1 LDSRPVKS
9 RQKRD
14 KRQSGRP
21 RRQTAAPAKGA
32 DVFETAISRVVR
44 ACCRRP
50 FLVLAVA
57 ALATL
62 AAVLFTYEK
71 FAINTDTSE
80 FISSKLPWRQRE
92 IQLDAAFPQQV
103 DTLLVVVDGKTPELA
118 ADAADKLGSALQG
131 RDHIQAVYGEEI
143 NRFFDKNGL
152 LYLSLDEVKTTTD
165 QLIRAQPFLGTLA
178 ADPTLRGLAEALGF
192 IPTGVKEGQISL
204 KDFATPLI
212 NLSTAIDT
220 LLQDRPASISWT
232 ELMTGEPPAARELR
246 RFIRVKPVLDYD
258 DLEPGANASE
268 TIRKTA
274 SELGLTPDKG
284 VTVRLTGQVAMAD
297 EEFASVADG
306 ALRNLLLTL
315 SAVLL
320 LLWIGLRSGRIIFAV
335 VVCLL
340 VGLALTAAV
349 GLALV
354 GSLNLISVA
363 FAVLFVGIGVDFG
376 IQVAVRY
383 RRERHLNSDLQGAL
397 GAAASAIAKPLALAA
412 AATAAGFFA
421 FLPSDYVGISELGL
435 IAGVGMII
443 AFIISLTLLPAL
455 LSLLRPPAE
464 HHAIG
469 YRGLA
474 PVDRFTAR
482 HRIPLLVLIAVA
494 VVAGLPLFNY
504 LKFDFNPINLRNSSV
519 ESVTTFLDLSKD
531 PTTTP
536 NVINV
541 LAPSLR
547 EANDLA
553 QRLNKLPE
561 VSETATLQSFVP
573 GDQEQ
578 KLAVIAD
585 AASLLDPT
593 LNVAET
599 KPTPSDEDTR
609 KALSTAADAF
619 QKLDQTDDRAVGV
632 KIANSLKAL
641 TEASEAKRAAVET
654 ALLSGLK
661 LRLQQIRSSLH
672 PESVSLDNLPK
683 ELTQDWIAKDGRA
696 RVEVRPK
703 GNQNDNETMA
713 RFASA
718 VLKVAPEA
726 TGMPILIQESAKTI
740 VRAFIYAV
748 ALALL
753 CITALLFI
761 VLRSTRDV
769 LLTLVPLLIAG
780 IVTLELTVLFGVP
793 LNFANIIALPLLLGV
808 GVAFKIYYVLAWRE
822 GETNL
827 LSSAL
832 TRAVFFSAL
841 TTATAFASLWLS
853 NHPGTSSMGKLLS
866 LSLLTTF
873 VAAVLIQPILMGPP
887 RRAKTG

>member
-1 LDSRPVKS
+1 
-9 RQKRD
+9 
-14 KRQSGRP
+14 
-21 RRQTAAPAKGA
+21 
-32 DVFETAISRVVR
+32 
-44 ACCRRP
+44 
-50 FLVLAVA
+50 VLALA

-62 AAVLFTYEK
+62 GAVLFTYEN

-118 ADAADKLGSALQG
+118 ADAADRLGAALKG
-131 RDHIQAVYGEEI
+131 RDHIQAIYGEET

-152 LYLSLDEVKTTTD
+152 LYLSLDEVRTTTE
-165 QLIRAQPFLGTLA
+165 QLIRAQPFLGTLS
-178 ADPTLRGLAEALGF
+178 ADPTLRGLAQALAF
-192 IPTGVKEGQISL
+192 IPAGVKEGQISL
-204 KDFATPLI
+204 KDFATPLA
-212 NLSTAIDT
+212 NLSDAIDFI
-220 LLQDRPASISWT
+220 LQGHPASISWSQ
-232 ELMTGEPPAARELR
+232 LMTGETPAARELR

-258 DLEPGANASE
+258 DLEPGANASD
-268 TIRKTA
+268 TIRNTA
-274 SELGLTPDKG
+274 AELGLVPDKG
-284 VTVRLTGQVAMAD
+284 ITVRLTGQVAMAD

-320 LLWIGLRSGRIIFAV
+320 LLWIGLRSGRIILAV

-340 VGLALTAAV
+340 VGLALTAAA

-354 GSLNLISVA
+354 GSLNLISIA

-397 GAAASAIAKPLALAA
+397 GAAASKIAKPLALAA

-421 FLPSDYVGISELGL
+421 FLPSDYIGISELGL

-443 AFIISLTLLPAL
+443 AFITSLTLLPAL
-455 LSLLRPPAE
+455 LSSLRPPAE

-474 PVDRFTAR
+474 PIDRFTTR
-482 HRIPLLVLIAVA
+482 YRIPLLVAIAVL
-494 VVAGLPLFNY
+494 VLAGLPLFTQ

-541 LAPSLR
+541 IAPSLS

-553 QRLNKLPE
+553 QRLGKLPE

-573 GDQEQ
+573 SDQEQ

-585 AASLLDPT
+585 AADLLDPT

-599 KPTPSDEDTR
+599 KPVPSDEETR
-609 KALSTAADAF
+609 KALSDAADAF
-619 QKLDQTDDRAVGV
+619 QKLDQSQRSAVSAN
-632 KIANSLKAL
+632 IANSLRAL
-641 TEASEAKRAAVET
+641 ADANSEKRAAAEI

-672 PESVSLDNLPK
+672 PQRVTLDNLPR
-683 ELTQDWIAKDGRA
+683 ELTEDWIAKDGRA
-696 RVEVRPK
+696 RVEVRPS

-718 VLKVAPEA
+718 VLKVTPDA

-753 CITALLFI
+753 CITVLLFI

-780 IVTLELTVLFGVP
+780 IVTLELTVLFGLP

-887 RRAKTG
+887 RQAKTG

>member
-1 LDSRPVKS
+1 MISRE
-9 RQKRD
+9 KRN
-14 KRQSGRP
+14 KRQSAGN
-21 RRQTAAPAKGA
+21 RRQTAVPPSKDGSTFKTL
-32 DVFETAISRVVR
+32 VVTVVR

-50 FLVLAVA
+50 FVVLAIA
-57 ALATL
+57 ALATIG
-62 AAVLFTYEK
+62 AVLFTYEE

-80 FISSKLPWRQRE
+80 FISAKLPWRQRE

-118 ADAADKLGSALQG
+118 ADAADRLAAALQG
-131 RDHIQAVYGEEI
+131 RDHVQAIYGTET

-152 LYLSLDEVKTTTD
+152 VYLSLDEVKATTE

-178 ADPTLRGLAEALGF
+178 ADPTLRGLAQALAF
-192 IPTGVKEGQISL
+192 IPAGVKEGQIAL
-204 KDFATPLI
+204 KDFATPLS
-212 NLSTAIDT
+212 NLATAIDA
-220 LLQDRPASISWT
+220 LLQGKPGAVSWT
-232 ELMTGEPPAARELR
+232 ELMTGEPPAVRDLR

-258 DLEPGANASE
+258 DLEPGANASG
-268 TIRKTA
+268 TIRNTA
-274 SELGLTPDKG
+274 AELGLTPDKG
-284 VTVRLTGQVAMAD
+284 VTVRLTGQVAMED

-335 VVCLL
+335 VICLL
-340 VGLALTAAV
+340 VGLAITAAV

-354 GSLNLISVA
+354 GALNLISIA

-383 RRERHLNSDLQGAL
+383 RRERHLNGDLQGAL
-397 GAAASAIAKPLALAA
+397 GAAAGAIAKPLALAA
-412 AATAAGFFA
+412 VATAVGFFA

-443 AFIISLTLLPAL
+443 AFITSLTLLPAL

-474 PVDRFTAR
+474 PLDRFTAR
-482 HRIPLLVLIAVA
+482 YRVPLLVLIAVA
-494 VVAGLPLFNY
+494 VIAGLPLFNH
-504 LKFDFNPINLRNSSV
+504 LKFDFNPINLRNGSV
-519 ESVTTFLDLSKD
+519 ESVTTFLDLTKD

-541 LAPSLR
+541 LAPSLG
-547 EANDLA
+547 EAIDLA

-573 GDQEQ
+573 SDQEQ
-578 KLAVIAD
+578 KLAVIGD

-599 KPTPSDEDTR
+599 KPAPSDEKTR
-609 KALSTAADAF
+609 EALGEAADAF
-619 QKLDQTDDRAVGV
+619 QKLEQADTSAVST
-632 KIANSLKAL
+632 KTANSLRAL
-641 TEASEAKRAAVET
+641 AEASAEKRAAAET

-661 LRLQQIRSSLH
+661 LRLKQIRSSLH
-672 PESVSLDNLPK
+672 PEPVLLDSLPK
-683 ELTQDWIAKDGRA
+683 ELTNDWIAKDGRV
-696 RVEVRPK
+696 RVEVRPS
-703 GNQNDNETMA
+703 GNQNDNETMT

-718 VLKVAPEA
+718 VLNVAPEA
-726 TGMPILIQESAKTI
+726 TGMPIQIQESAKTI
-740 VRAFIYAV
+740 VGAFIYAV

-753 CITALLFI
+753 CITVLLFI

-780 IVTLELTVLFGVP
+780 IVTLELTVLFGLP

>member
-1 LDSRPVKS
+1 VTSRRKRTERQPS
-9 RQKRD
+9 RN
-14 KRQSGRP
+14 RP
-21 RRQTAAPAKGA
+21 QTAVPSAK
-32 DVFETAISRVVR
+32 DETTFEALIVRVVR
-44 ACCRRP
+44 ACCQRP
-50 FLVLAVA
+50 FLVLALA

-62 AAVLFTYEK
+62 GAVLFTYEN

-118 ADAADKLGSALQG
+118 ADAADRLGAALKG
-131 RDHIQAVYGEEI
+131 RDHVQAIYGEET

-152 LYLSLDEVKTTTD
+152 LYLSLDEVKTTTE
-165 QLIRAQPFLGTLA
+165 QLIRAQPFLGTLS
-178 ADPTLRGLAEALGF
+178 ADPTLRGLAQALAF
-192 IPTGVKEGQISL
+192 IPAGVKEGQISL
-204 KDFATPLI
+204 KDFATPLA
-212 NLSTAIDT
+212 NLSDAIDSI
-220 LLQDRPASISWT
+220 LQGHPASISWSQ
-232 ELMTGEPPAARELR
+232 LMTGETPAARELR

-258 DLEPGANASE
+258 DLEPGANASD
-268 TIRKTA
+268 TIRNTA
-274 SELGLTPDKG
+274 AELGLVPDKG

-340 VGLALTAAV
+340 VGLALTAAA

-397 GAAASAIAKPLALAA
+397 GAAASKIAKPLALAA

-421 FLPSDYVGISELGL
+421 FLPSDYIGISELGL

-443 AFIISLTLLPAL
+443 AFITSLTLLPAL

-474 PVDRFTAR
+474 PIDRFTAR
-482 HRIPLLVLIAVA
+482 YRIPLLVAIAVL
-494 VVAGLPLFNY
+494 VLAGLPLFTQ

-541 LAPSLR
+541 VAPSLSA
-547 EANDLA
+547 ANDLA
-553 QRLNKLPE
+553 QRLGKLPE

-573 GDQEQ
+573 SEQEQ

-585 AASLLDPT
+585 AADLLDPT

-599 KPTPSDEDTR
+599 KPAPSDEETR
-609 KALSTAADAF
+609 KALSDAADAF
-619 QKLDQTDDRAVGV
+619 QKLDQSQSSAVSAN
-632 KIANSLKAL
+632 IANSLRAL
-641 TEASEAKRAAVET
+641 ADANSEKRAAAEI

-672 PESVSLDNLPK
+672 PQRVTLDNLPR
-683 ELTQDWIAKDGRA
+683 ELTEDWIAKDGRA
-696 RVEVRPK
+696 RVEVRPS

-718 VLKVAPEA
+718 VLKVTPDA

-753 CITALLFI
+753 CITVLLFI

-780 IVTLELTVLFGVP
+780 IVTLELTVLFGLP

-887 RRAKTG
+887 RQAKTG

>member
-1 LDSRPVKS
+1 VTSRRKRTERQPS
-9 RQKRD
+9 RN
-14 KRQSGRP
+14 RP
-21 RRQTAAPAKGA
+21 QTAVPSAKDGTT
-32 DVFETAISRVVR
+32 FEALIVRVVR
-44 ACCRRP
+44 ACCQRP
-50 FLVLAVA
+50 FLVLALA

-62 AAVLFTYEK
+62 GAVLFTYEN

-118 ADAADKLGSALQG
+118 ADAADRLGAALKG
-131 RDHIQAVYGEEI
+131 RDHVQAIYGEET

-152 LYLSLDEVKTTTD
+152 LYLSLDEVKTTTE
-165 QLIRAQPFLGTLA
+165 QLIRAQPFLGTLS
-178 ADPTLRGLAEALGF
+178 ADPTLRGLAQALAF
-192 IPTGVKEGQISL
+192 IPAGVKEGQISL
-204 KDFATPLI
+204 KDFATPLA
-212 NLSTAIDT
+212 NLSDAIDSI
-220 LLQDRPASISWT
+220 LQGHPASISWSQ
-232 ELMTGEPPAARELR
+232 LMTGETPAARELR

-258 DLEPGANASE
+258 DLEPGANASD
-268 TIRKTA
+268 TIRNTA
-274 SELGLTPDKG
+274 AELGLVPDKG

-340 VGLALTAAV
+340 VGLALTAAA

-397 GAAASAIAKPLALAA
+397 GAAASKIAKPLALAA

-421 FLPSDYVGISELGL
+421 FLPSDYIGISELGL

-443 AFIISLTLLPAL
+443 AFITSLTLLPAL
-455 LSLLRPPAE
+455 LSSLRPPAE

-474 PVDRFTAR
+474 PIDRFTTR
-482 HRIPLLVLIAVA
+482 YRIPLLVAIAVL
-494 VVAGLPLFNY
+494 VLAGLPLFTQ

-541 LAPSLR
+541 VAPSLSA
-547 EANDLA
+547 ANDLA
-553 QRLNKLPE
+553 QRLGKLPE

-573 GDQEQ
+573 SDQEQ

-585 AASLLDPT
+585 AADLLDPT

-599 KPTPSDEDTR
+599 KPAPSDEETR
-609 KALSTAADAF
+609 KALSDAADAF
-619 QKLDQTDDRAVGV
+619 QKLDQSQSSAVSAN
-632 KIANSLKAL
+632 IANSLRAL
-641 TEASEAKRAAVET
+641 ADANSEKRAAAEI

-672 PESVSLDNLPK
+672 PQRVTLDNLPR
-683 ELTQDWIAKDGRA
+683 ELTEDWIAKDGRA
-696 RVEVRPK
+696 RVEVRPS

-718 VLKVAPEA
+718 VLKVTPDA

-753 CITALLFI
+753 CITVLLFI

-780 IVTLELTVLFGVP
+780 IVTLELTVLFGLP

-887 RRAKTG
+887 RQAKTG

>member
-1 LDSRPVKS
+1 MKS
-9 RQKRD
+9 RQKRT
-14 KRQSGRP
+14 RHQSSRN
-21 RRQTAAPAKGA
+21 RRQTQVPPSNGG
-32 DVFETAISRVVR
+32 DVFEALIVRIVR

-62 AAVLFTYEK
+62 AAVLFAYEK

-80 FISSKLPWRQRE
+80 FISAKLPWRQRE

-103 DTLLVVVDGKTPELA
+103 DTLLVVVDGRTPELA
-118 ADAADKLGSALQG
+118 ANAADRLAAALEV
-131 RDHIQAVYGEEI
+131 RDHIQAVYGAET
-143 NRFFDKNGL
+143 NRLFDKNGL
-152 LYLSLDEVKTTTD
+152 LYVSADEVRTTTE

-178 ADPTLRGLAEALGF
+178 ADPTLRGLAQALAF
-192 IPTGVKEGQISL
+192 IPVGVKEGQISL
-204 KDFATPLI
+204 KDFATPLA

-220 LLQDRPASISWT
+220 LLQGRPVSVSLT
-232 ELMTGEPPAARELR
+232 ELMTGEPPASRELR
-246 RFIRVKPVLDYD
+246 RFIRVKPVLDYE
-258 DLEPGANASE
+258 DLEPGAKASE
-268 TIRKTA
+268 AIRNTA
-274 SELGLTPDKG
+274 AELEFTPDKG

-354 GSLNLISVA
+354 GALNLISVA

-383 RRERHLNSDLQGAL
+383 RRERHLNGDLQGAL
-397 GAAASAIAKPLALAA
+397 GAAASAVAKPLALAA
-412 AATAAGFFA
+412 AATAVGFFA

-443 AFIISLTLLPAL
+443 AFITSLTLLPAL

-469 YRGLA
+469 YSGLE

-482 HRIPLLVLIAVA
+482 YRIPLLVFIAVA
-494 VVAGLPLFNY
+494 VIAGLPLFNH

-519 ESVTTFLDLSKD
+519 ESVTTFLDLAKD

-541 LAPSLR
+541 LAPSLS

-573 GDQEQ
+573 SDQEQ
-578 KLAVIAD
+578 KLADIAD
-585 AASLLDPT
+585 AAALLDPT
-593 LNVAET
+593 LNVPET
-599 KPTPSDEDTR
+599 RPAPIDEETR
-609 KALSTAADAF
+609 KALNEAADAF
-619 QKLDQTDDRAVGV
+619 QKLDQAEDPAVST
-632 KIANSLKAL
+632 KIAKSLQAL
-641 TEASEAKRAAVET
+641 AEASAEKRAAAET
-654 ALLSGLK
+654 ALLGGLK

-672 PESVSLDNLPK
+672 PEPVSLDSLPK
-683 ELTQDWIAKDGRA
+683 ELTEDWVAKDGRA
-696 RVEVRPK
+696 RVEVRPA

-718 VLKVAPEA
+718 VLKIAPEA

-753 CITALLFI
+753 CITVLLFI

-780 IVTLELTVLFGVP
+780 IVTLELTVLFGLP

-887 RRAKTG
+887 RHAKPC

>member
-1 LDSRPVKS
+1 
-9 RQKRD
+9 
-14 KRQSGRP
+14 
-21 RRQTAAPAKGA
+21 
-32 DVFETAISRVVR
+32 
-44 ACCRRP
+44 
-50 FLVLAVA
+50 VLALA

-62 AAVLFTYEK
+62 GAVLFTYEN

-92 IQLDAAFPQQV
+92 IQLDAAFPLQV

-118 ADAADKLGSALQG
+118 ADAADRLGAALKG
-131 RDHIQAVYGEEI
+131 RDHIQAIYGEET
-143 NRFFDKNGL
+143 NRFFDKNGV
-152 LYLSLDEVKTTTD
+152 LYLSLDEVRTTTE
-165 QLIRAQPFLGTLA
+165 QLIRAQPFLGTLS
-178 ADPTLRGLAEALGF
+178 ADPTLRGLAQALAF
-192 IPTGVKEGQISL
+192 IPAGVKEGQISL
-204 KDFATPLI
+204 KDFATPLA
-212 NLSTAIDT
+212 NLLDAIDSI
-220 LLQDRPASISWT
+220 LQGHPASISWSQ
-232 ELMTGEPPAARELR
+232 LMTGETPAARELR

-258 DLEPGANASE
+258 DLEPGANASD

-274 SELGLTPDKG
+274 AELGLVPDKG

-340 VGLALTAAV
+340 VGLALTAAA

-354 GSLNLISVA
+354 GSLNLISIA

-397 GAAASAIAKPLALAA
+397 GAAASKIAKPLALAA

-421 FLPSDYVGISELGL
+421 FLPSDYIGISELGL

-443 AFIISLTLLPAL
+443 AFITSLTLLPAL

-474 PVDRFTAR
+474 PIDRFTAR
-482 HRIPLLVLIAVA
+482 YRIPLLVAIAVL
-494 VVAGLPLFNY
+494 VLAGLPLFTQ

-541 LAPSLR
+541 VAPSLSA
-547 EANDLA
+547 ANDLA
-553 QRLNKLPE
+553 QRLGKLPE

-573 GDQEQ
+573 SDQEQ

-585 AASLLDPT
+585 AADLLDPT

-599 KPTPSDEDTR
+599 KPAPSDEETR
-609 KALSTAADAF
+609 KALSDAADSF
-619 QKLDQTDDRAVGV
+619 QKLDQSQSSAVSAN
-632 KIANSLKAL
+632 IANSLRAL
-641 TEASEAKRAAVET
+641 ADANSEKRAAAEI

-672 PESVSLDNLPK
+672 PQRVTLDNLPR
-683 ELTQDWIAKDGRA
+683 ELTEDWIAKDGRA
-696 RVEVRPK
+696 RVEVRPS

-718 VLKVAPEA
+718 VLKVTPDA

-753 CITALLFI
+753 CITVLLFI

-780 IVTLELTVLFGVP
+780 IVTLELTVLFGLP

-887 RRAKTG
+887 RQAKTG

>member
-1 LDSRPVKS
+1 MKS
-9 RQKRD
+9 RQKRT
-14 KRQSGRP
+14 RHQSSRN
-21 RRQTAAPAKGA
+21 RRQTQVPPSNGG
-32 DVFETAISRVVR
+32 DVFEALIVRIVR

-80 FISSKLPWRQRE
+80 FISAKLPWRQRE

-103 DTLLVVVDGKTPELA
+103 DTLLVVVDGRTPELA
-118 ADAADKLGSALQG
+118 ANAADRLAAALEV
-131 RDHIQAVYGEEI
+131 RDHIQAVYGAET
-143 NRFFDKNGL
+143 NRLFDKNGL
-152 LYLSLDEVKTTTD
+152 LYVSADEVRTTTE

-178 ADPTLRGLAEALGF
+178 ADPTLRGLAQALAF
-192 IPTGVKEGQISL
+192 IPVGVKEGQISL
-204 KDFATPLI
+204 KDFATPLA

-220 LLQDRPASISWT
+220 LLQGRPVSVSLT
-232 ELMTGEPPAARELR
+232 ELMTGEPPASRELR
-246 RFIRVKPVLDYD
+246 RFIRVKPVLDYE
-258 DLEPGANASE
+258 DLEPGAKASE
-268 TIRKTA
+268 AIRNTA
-274 SELGLTPDKG
+274 AELEFTPDKG

-354 GSLNLISVA
+354 GTLNLISVA

-383 RRERHLNSDLQGAL
+383 RRERHLNGDLQGAL
-397 GAAASAIAKPLALAA
+397 GAAVSAVAKPLALAA
-412 AATAAGFFA
+412 VATAVGFFA

-443 AFIISLTLLPAL
+443 AFITSLTLLPAL

-469 YRGLA
+469 YSGLE

-482 HRIPLLVLIAVA
+482 YRIPLLVFIAVA
-494 VVAGLPLFNY
+494 VIAGLPLFNH

-519 ESVTTFLDLSKD
+519 ESVTTFLDLAKD

-541 LAPSLR
+541 LAPSLS

-573 GDQEQ
+573 SDQEQ
-578 KLAVIAD
+578 KLADIAD
-585 AASLLDPT
+585 AAALLDPT
-593 LNVAET
+593 LNVPET
-599 KPTPSDEDTR
+599 RPAPIDEETP
-609 KALSTAADAF
+609 KALNEAADAF
-619 QKLDQTDDRAVGV
+619 QKLDQAEDPAVST
-632 KIANSLKAL
+632 KIAKSLKAL
-641 TEASEAKRAAVET
+641 AEASAEKRAAAET
-654 ALLSGLK
+654 ALLGGLK

-672 PESVSLDNLPK
+672 PEPVSLDSLPK
-683 ELTQDWIAKDGRA
+683 ELTEDWVAKDGRA
-696 RVEVRPK
+696 RVEVRPA

-753 CITALLFI
+753 CITVLLFI

-780 IVTLELTVLFGVP
+780 IVTLELTVLFGLP

-887 RRAKTG
+887 RHAKPC

>member
-1 LDSRPVKS
+1 
-9 RQKRD
+9 
-14 KRQSGRP
+14 
-21 RRQTAAPAKGA
+21 
-32 DVFETAISRVVR
+32 
-44 ACCRRP
+44 
-50 FLVLAVA
+50 VLALA

-62 AAVLFTYEK
+62 GAVLFTYEN

-118 ADAADKLGSALQG
+118 ADAADRLGAALKG
-131 RDHIQAVYGEEI
+131 RDHIQAIYGEET

-152 LYLSLDEVKTTTD
+152 LYLSLDEVRTTTE
-165 QLIRAQPFLGTLA
+165 QLIRAQPFLGTLS
-178 ADPTLRGLAEALGF
+178 ADPTLRGLAQALAF
-192 IPTGVKEGQISL
+192 IPAGVKEGQISL
-204 KDFATPLI
+204 KDFATPLA
-212 NLSTAIDT
+212 NLSDAIDFI
-220 LLQDRPASISWT
+220 LQGHPASISWSQ
-232 ELMTGEPPAARELR
+232 LMTGETPAARELR

-258 DLEPGANASE
+258 DLEPGANASD
-268 TIRKTA
+268 TIRNTA
-274 SELGLTPDKG
+274 AELGLVPDKG
-284 VTVRLTGQVAMAD
+284 ITVRLTGQVAMAD

-320 LLWIGLRSGRIIFAV
+320 LLWIGLRSGRIILAV

-340 VGLALTAAV
+340 VGLALTAAA

-354 GSLNLISVA
+354 GSLNLISIA

-397 GAAASAIAKPLALAA
+397 GAAASKIAKPLALAA

-421 FLPSDYVGISELGL
+421 FLPSDYIGISELGL

-443 AFIISLTLLPAL
+443 AFITSLTLLPAL
-455 LSLLRPPAE
+455 LSSLRPPAE

-474 PVDRFTAR
+474 PIDRFTTR
-482 HRIPLLVLIAVA
+482 YRIPLLVAIAVL
-494 VVAGLPLFNY
+494 VLAGLPLFTQ

-541 LAPSLR
+541 IAPSLS

-553 QRLNKLPE
+553 QRLGKLPE

-573 GDQEQ
+573 SDQEQ

-585 AASLLDPT
+585 AADLLDPT

-599 KPTPSDEDTR
+599 KPVPSDEETR
-609 KALSTAADAF
+609 KALSDAADAF
-619 QKLDQTDDRAVGV
+619 QKLDQSQSSAVSAN
-632 KIANSLKAL
+632 IANSLRAL
-641 TEASEAKRAAVET
+641 ADANSEKRAAAEI

-672 PESVSLDNLPK
+672 PQRVTLDNLPR
-683 ELTQDWIAKDGRA
+683 ELTEDWIAKDGRA
-696 RVEVRPK
+696 RVEVRPS

-718 VLKVAPEA
+718 VLKVTPDA

-753 CITALLFI
+753 CITVLLFI

-769 LLTLVPLLIAG
+769 LLTLVPLLTAG
-780 IVTLELTVLFGVP
+780 IVTLELTVLFGLP

-887 RRAKTG
+887 RQAKTG

>member
-1 LDSRPVKS
+1 MKS
-9 RQKRD
+9 RQKRT
-14 KRQSGRP
+14 RHQSSRN
-21 RRQTAAPAKGA
+21 RRQTQVPPSNGG
-32 DVFETAISRVVR
+32 DVFEALIVRIVR

-80 FISSKLPWRQRE
+80 FISAKLPWRQRE

-103 DTLLVVVDGKTPELA
+103 DTLLVVVDGRTPELA
-118 ADAADKLGSALQG
+118 ANAADRLAAALEV
-131 RDHIQAVYGEEI
+131 RDHIQAVYGAET

-152 LYLSLDEVKTTTD
+152 LYVSADEVRTTTE

-178 ADPTLRGLAEALGF
+178 ADPTLRGLAQALAF
-192 IPTGVKEGQISL
+192 IPVGVKEGQISL
-204 KDFATPLI
+204 KDFATPLA

-220 LLQDRPASISWT
+220 LLQGRPVSVSWT
-232 ELMTGEPPAARELR
+232 ELMTGEPPASRELR
-246 RFIRVKPVLDYD
+246 RFIRVKPVLDYE
-258 DLEPGANASE
+258 DLEPGAKASE
-268 TIRKTA
+268 AIRNTA
-274 SELGLTPDKG
+274 AELEFTPDKG

-354 GSLNLISVA
+354 GALNLISVA

-383 RRERHLNSDLQGAL
+383 RRERHLNGDLQGAL
-397 GAAASAIAKPLALAA
+397 GAAASAVAKPLALAA
-412 AATAAGFFA
+412 VATAVGFFA

-443 AFIISLTLLPAL
+443 AFITSLTLLPAL

-469 YRGLA
+469 YSGLE

-482 HRIPLLVLIAVA
+482 YRIPLLVFIAVA
-494 VVAGLPLFNY
+494 VIAGLPLFNH

-519 ESVTTFLDLSKD
+519 ESVTTFLDLAKD

-541 LAPSLR
+541 LAPSLS

-573 GDQEQ
+573 SDQEQ
-578 KLAVIAD
+578 KLADIAD
-585 AASLLDPT
+585 AAALLDPT
-593 LNVAET
+593 LNVPET
-599 KPTPSDEDTR
+599 RPAPIDEETR
-609 KALSTAADAF
+609 KALNEAADAF
-619 QKLDQTDDRAVGV
+619 QKLDQAEDPAVST
-632 KIANSLKAL
+632 KIAKSLQAL
-641 TEASEAKRAAVET
+641 AEASAEKRAAAET
-654 ALLSGLK
+654 ALLGGLK

-672 PESVSLDNLPK
+672 PEPVSLDSLPK
-683 ELTQDWIAKDGRA
+683 ELTEDWVAKDGRA
-696 RVEVRPK
+696 RVEVRPA

-718 VLKVAPEA
+718 VLKIAPEA

-753 CITALLFI
+753 CITVLLFI

-780 IVTLELTVLFGVP
+780 IVTLELTVLFGLP

-887 RRAKTG
+887 RHAKPC

>member
-1 LDSRPVKS
+1 MKS
-9 RQKRD
+9 RQKRT
-14 KRQSGRP
+14 RHQSSRN
-21 RRQTAAPAKGA
+21 RRQTQVPPSNGG
-32 DVFETAISRVVR
+32 DVFEALIVRIVR

-80 FISSKLPWRQRE
+80 FISAKLPWRQRE

-103 DTLLVVVDGKTPELA
+103 DTLLVVVDGRTPELA
-118 ADAADKLGSALQG
+118 ANAADRLAAALEV
-131 RDHIQAVYGEEI
+131 RDHIQAVYGAET
-143 NRFFDKNGL
+143 NRLFDKNGL
-152 LYLSLDEVKTTTD
+152 LYVSADEVRTTTE

-178 ADPTLRGLAEALGF
+178 ADPTLRGLAQALAF
-192 IPTGVKEGQISL
+192 IPVGVKEGQISL
-204 KDFATPLI
+204 KDFATPLA

-220 LLQDRPASISWT
+220 LLQGRPVSVSLT
-232 ELMTGEPPAARELR
+232 ELMTGEPPASRELR
-246 RFIRVKPVLDYD
+246 RFIRVKPVLDYE
-258 DLEPGANASE
+258 DLEPGAKASE
-268 TIRKTA
+268 AIRNTA
-274 SELGLTPDKG
+274 AELEFTPDKG

-354 GSLNLISVA
+354 GALNLISVA

-383 RRERHLNSDLQGAL
+383 RRERHLNGDLQGAL
-397 GAAASAIAKPLALAA
+397 GAAASAVAKPLALAA
-412 AATAAGFFA
+412 AATAVGFFA

-443 AFIISLTLLPAL
+443 AFITSLTLLPAL

-469 YRGLA
+469 YSGLE

-482 HRIPLLVLIAVA
+482 YRIPLLVFIAVA
-494 VVAGLPLFNY
+494 VIAGLPLFNH

-519 ESVTTFLDLSKD
+519 ESVTTFLDLAKD

-541 LAPSLR
+541 LAPSLS

-573 GDQEQ
+573 SDQEQ
-578 KLAVIAD
+578 KLADIAD
-585 AASLLDPT
+585 AAALLDPT
-593 LNVAET
+593 LNVPET
-599 KPTPSDEDTR
+599 RPAPIDEETR
-609 KALSTAADAF
+609 KALNEAADAF
-619 QKLDQTDDRAVGV
+619 QKLDQAEDPAVST
-632 KIANSLKAL
+632 KIAKSLQAL
-641 TEASEAKRAAVET
+641 AEASAEKRAAAET
-654 ALLSGLK
+654 ALLGGLK

-672 PESVSLDNLPK
+672 PEPVSLDSLPK
-683 ELTQDWIAKDGRA
+683 ELTEDWVAKDGRA
-696 RVEVRPK
+696 RVEVRPA

-718 VLKVAPEA
+718 VLKIAPEA

-753 CITALLFI
+753 CITVLLFI

-780 IVTLELTVLFGVP
+780 IVTLELTVLFGLP

-887 RRAKTG
+887 RHAKPC

>member
-1 LDSRPVKS
+1 M
-9 RQKRD
+9 
-14 KRQSGRP
+14 
-21 RRQTAAPAKGA
+21 
-32 DVFETAISRVVR
+32 FETLVVRVVR
-44 ACCRRP
+44 TCCRRP
-50 FLVLAVA
+50 FVVLAIA
-57 ALATL
+57 ALATIG
-62 AAVLFTYEK
+62 AVLFTYEE

-80 FISSKLPWRQRE
+80 FISAKLPWRQRE

-118 ADAADKLGSALQG
+118 ADAADRLGAALRG
-131 RDHIQAVYGEEI
+131 RDHIQAVYGAET

-152 LYLSLDEVKTTTD
+152 LYLSLDEVKSTTE
-165 QLIRAQPFLGTLA
+165 QLIRTQPFLGTLA
-178 ADPTLRGLAEALGF
+178 ADPTLQGLAQALAF
-192 IPTGVKEGQISL
+192 IPAGVKEGQIAL
-204 KDFATPLI
+204 KDFATPLS
-212 NLSTAIDT
+212 NLSTPIDAV
-220 LLQDRPASISWT
+220 LQGQPAVVSWT
-232 ELMTGEPPAARELR
+232 ELMTGDAPASRELR

-268 TIRKTA
+268 TIRNTA
-274 SELGLTPDKG
+274 VELGLTPDKG
-284 VTVRLTGQVAMAD
+284 VTVRLTGQVAMED

-340 VGLALTAAV
+340 VGLAITAAV

-354 GSLNLISVA
+354 GALNLISIA

-383 RRERHLNSDLQGAL
+383 RRERHLNGDLQSAL

-435 IAGVGMII
+435 IAGVGMLI
-443 AFIISLTLLPAL
+443 AFITSLTLLPAL

-482 HRIPLLVLIAVA
+482 YRVPLLVLIAVA
-494 VVAGLPLFNY
+494 VIAGLPLFNH
-504 LKFDFNPINLRNSSV
+504 LRFDFNPINLRNGSV
-519 ESVTTFLDLSKD
+519 ESV
-531 PTTTP
+531 TP

-541 LAPSLR
+541 LAPSLG
-547 EANDLA
+547 EASDLA
-553 QRLNKLPE
+553 QRLSKLPE
-561 VSETATLQSFVP
+561 VSETATLQGFVP
-573 GDQEQ
+573 SDQEQ

-599 KPTPSDEDTR
+599 KPAPSDEETR
-609 KALSTAADAF
+609 KALGEAADAF
-619 QKLDQTDDRAVGV
+619 QKLNPAETSAVSA
-632 KIANSLKAL
+632 KMANSLKAL
-641 TEASEAKRAAVET
+641 AEASAEKRAAAET
-654 ALLSGLK
+654 ALLGGLK
-661 LRLQQIRSSLH
+661 LRLRQIRSSLH
-672 PESVSLDNLPK
+672 PERVSLDNLPK
-683 ELTQDWIAKDGRA
+683 EFAEDWIAKDGRA
-696 RVEVRPK
+696 RVEVRPA

-753 CITALLFI
+753 CITVLLFI

-780 IVTLELTVLFGVP
+780 IVTLELTVLFGLP

-853 NHPGTSSMGKLLS
+853 DHPGTSSMGKLLS